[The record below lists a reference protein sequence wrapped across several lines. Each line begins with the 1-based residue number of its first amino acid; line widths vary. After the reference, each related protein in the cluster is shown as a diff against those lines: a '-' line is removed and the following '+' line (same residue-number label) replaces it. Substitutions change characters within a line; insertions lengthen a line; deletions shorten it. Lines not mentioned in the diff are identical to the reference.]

1 MNSKEEKLNK
11 TELGIYLHIPFCKK
25 KCDYCD
31 FISFPYSQA
40 IELVEKY
47 IETMEAEIDSYDL
60 TSYNVTTIYMGG
72 GTPSILSSKEIEKLL
87 NKIKTK
93 LEENKNETKWED
105 IEITIEVN
113 PGTVDKNKL
122 KTYKK
127 SGVNR
132 LSIGLQT
139 TNNKLLKQIGRIH
152 TYEEFLNTY
161 QMAKEIGLQNCN
173 VDLMLGL
180 PNQTIQ
186 DLKQSLEKILE
197 LNPNHISV
205 YSLIVE
211 EGTPIER
218 KLQKGELEL
227 PDEDTER
234 QMYWYVKNILELN
247 GYEHYEISNFAKKGK
262 QSKHNL
268 NCWHQKEYIGIGISA
283 HSYLNGVRYCNSSEI
298 DKYIKNI
305 NKKEFNINDIINLCN
320 GDTKILKKI
329 DEVYEINEIQSLEDK
344 KREYM
349 LLGLRKLEGIKISSF
364 KEKFIENPIYVY
376 HKELEKLVSEKLIK
390 VEGDWIKLTNK
401 GLDLANLVWEKFV

>member
-1 MNSKEEKLNK
+1 MNNKEEINK

-72 GTPSILSSKEIEKLL
+72 GTPSILPSKEIEKLL

-122 KTYKK
+122 ETYKK

-161 QMAKEIGLQNCN
+161 QMAKEIGFQNCN

-234 QMYWYVKNILELN
+234 QMYWYVKNTLELN

-262 QSKHNL
+262 ASKHNL
-268 NCWHQKEYIGIGISA
+268 NCWQQKEYIGIGLAAS
-283 HSYLNGVRYCNSSEI
+283 SYLDQVRYSNVEELK
-298 DKYIKNI
+298 KYIESQAKEKNI
-305 NKKEFNINDIINLCN
+305 MEKQTIKDAKK
-320 GDTKILKKI
+320 
-329 DEVYEINEIQSLEDK
+329 
-344 KREYM
+344 EYM
-349 LLGLRKLEGIKISSF
+349 LLGLRLIKGVNITAF
-364 KEKFIENPIYVY
+364 KQKYNENPIFLYR
-376 HKELEKLVSEKLIK
+376 KELEKLVIEKLI
-390 VEGDWIKLTNK
+390 VVDGNWIRLTNK
-401 GLDLANLVWEKFV
+401 GLDLANLVWEEFI

>member
-1 MNSKEEKLNK
+1 MNNKEEKLNK

-72 GTPSILSSKEIEKLL
+72 GTPSILPSKEIEKLL

-161 QMAKEIGLQNCN
+161 QMAKEIGFQNCN

-234 QMYWYVKNILELN
+234 QMYWYVKNTLELN

-262 QSKHNL
+262 ASKHNL
-268 NCWHQKEYIGIGISA
+268 NCWQQKEYIGIGLAAS
-283 HSYLNGVRYCNSSEI
+283 SYLDQVRYSNVEELK
-298 DKYIKNI
+298 KYIESQAKEKNI
-305 NKKEFNINDIINLCN
+305 MEKQTIKDAKK
-320 GDTKILKKI
+320 
-329 DEVYEINEIQSLEDK
+329 
-344 KREYM
+344 EYM
-349 LLGLRKLEGIKISSF
+349 LLGLRLIKGVNITAF
-364 KEKFIENPIYVY
+364 KQRYNENPIFLYR
-376 HKELEKLVSEKLIK
+376 KELEKLVIEKLI
-390 VEGDWIKLTNK
+390 VVDGNWIRLTNK
-401 GLDLANLVWEKFV
+401 GLDLANLVWEEFI

>member
-1 MNSKEEKLNK
+1 MNNKEEKLNK

-72 GTPSILSSKEIEKLL
+72 GTPSILPIKEIEKLL

-122 KTYKK
+122 ETYKK

-161 QMAKEIGLQNCN
+161 QMAKEIGFQNCN

-227 PDEDTER
+227 SDEDTER
-234 QMYWYVKNILELN
+234 QMYWYVKNTLELN

-349 LLGLRKLEGIKISSF
+349 LLGLRKLEGIKISNF

>member
-1 MNSKEEKLNK
+1 MNNKEEVNK

-40 IELVEKY
+40 IELVEEY
-47 IETMEAEIDSYDL
+47 IQTMEKEIDSYDL
-60 TSYNVTTIYMGG
+60 TSYNVTTIYIGG
-72 GTPSILSSKEIEKLL
+72 GTPSILPSKDIEKLL

-93 LEENKNETKWED
+93 LKENKNETKWEE

-122 KTYKK
+122 ETYKK

-161 QMAKEIGLQNCN
+161 QMAKEIGFQNCN

-180 PNQTIQ
+180 PNQTVQ

-218 KLQKGELEL
+218 KLQTGELEL

-234 QMYWYVKNILELN
+234 QMYWYVKNTLELN

-268 NCWHQKEYIGIGISA
+268 NCWNQKEYIGIGLAAS
-283 HSYLNGVRYCNSSEI
+283 SYLDQVRYSNVEELK
-298 DKYIKNI
+298 KYIESQAKEKNI
-305 NKKEFNINDIINLCN
+305 MEKQTIKDAKK
-320 GDTKILKKI
+320 
-329 DEVYEINEIQSLEDK
+329 
-344 KREYM
+344 EYM
-349 LLGLRKLEGIKISSF
+349 LLGLRLIKGVNITAF
-364 KEKFIENPIYVY
+364 KQKYNENPIFLYR
-376 HKELEKLVSEKLIK
+376 KELEKLVIEKLI
-390 VEGDWIKLTNK
+390 VVDGNWIRLTNK

>member
-1 MNSKEEKLNK
+1 MNNKEEKLNK

-72 GTPSILSSKEIEKLL
+72 GTPSILPSKEIEKLL

-122 KTYKK
+122 ETYKK

-161 QMAKEIGLQNCN
+161 QMAKEIGFQNCN

-234 QMYWYVKNILELN
+234 QMYWYVKNTLELN

-262 QSKHNL
+262 ASKHNL
-268 NCWHQKEYIGIGISA
+268 NCWQQKEYIGIGLAAS
-283 HSYLNGVRYCNSSEI
+283 SYLDQVRYSNVEELK
-298 DKYIKNI
+298 KYIESQA
-305 NKKEFNINDIINLCN
+305 KE
-320 GDTKILKKI
+320 KKI
-329 DEVYEINEIQSLEDK
+329 MEKQTIKDAK
-344 KREYM
+344 KEYM
-349 LLGLRKLEGIKISSF
+349 LLGLRLIKGVNITAF
-364 KEKFIENPIYVY
+364 KQKYNENPIFLYR
-376 HKELEKLVSEKLIK
+376 KELEKLVIEKLI
-390 VEGDWIKLTNK
+390 VVDGNWIRLTNK
-401 GLDLANLVWEKFV
+401 GLDLANLVWEEFI

>member
-1 MNSKEEKLNK
+1 MNNKEEKLNK

-72 GTPSILSSKEIEKLL
+72 GTPSILPSKEIEKLL

-122 KTYKK
+122 ETYKK

-161 QMAKEIGLQNCN
+161 QMAKEIGFQNCN

-234 QMYWYVKNILELN
+234 QMYWYVKNTLELN

-262 QSKHNL
+262 ASKHNL
-268 NCWHQKEYIGIGISA
+268 NCWQQKEYIGIGLAAS
-283 HSYLNGVRYCNSSEI
+283 SYLDQVRYSNVEELK
-298 DKYIKNI
+298 KYIESQAKEKNI
-305 NKKEFNINDIINLCN
+305 MEKQTIKDAKK
-320 GDTKILKKI
+320 
-329 DEVYEINEIQSLEDK
+329 
-344 KREYM
+344 EYM
-349 LLGLRKLEGIKISSF
+349 LLGLRLIKGVNITAF
-364 KEKFIENPIYVY
+364 KQKYNENPIFLYR
-376 HKELEKLVSEKLIK
+376 KELEKLVIEKLI
-390 VEGDWIKLTNK
+390 VVDGNWIRLTNK
-401 GLDLANLVWEKFV
+401 GLDLANLVWEEFI

>member
-1 MNSKEEKLNK
+1 MNNKEEVNK

-40 IELVEKY
+40 IELVEEY
-47 IETMEAEIDSYDL
+47 IQTMEKEIDSYDL

-72 GTPSILSSKEIEKLL
+72 GTPSILPSKEIEKLL

-122 KTYKK
+122 ETYKK

-161 QMAKEIGLQNCN
+161 QMAKEIGFQNCN

-180 PNQTIQ
+180 PNQTVQ

-218 KLQKGELEL
+218 KLQTGELEL

-234 QMYWYVKNILELN
+234 QMYWYVKNTLELN

-268 NCWHQKEYIGIGISA
+268 NCWHQKEYIGIGLAAS
-283 HSYLNGVRYCNSSEI
+283 SYLDQVRYSNVEELK
-298 DKYIKNI
+298 KYIESQAKEKNI
-305 NKKEFNINDIINLCN
+305 MEKQTIKDAKK
-320 GDTKILKKI
+320 
-329 DEVYEINEIQSLEDK
+329 
-344 KREYM
+344 EYM
-349 LLGLRKLEGIKISSF
+349 LLGLRLIKGVNITAF
-364 KEKFIENPIYVY
+364 KQKYNENPIFLYR
-376 HKELEKLVSEKLIK
+376 KELEKLVIEKLI
-390 VEGDWIKLTNK
+390 VVDGNWIRLTNK

>member
-1 MNSKEEKLNK
+1 MNNKEEKLNK

-72 GTPSILSSKEIEKLL
+72 GTPSILPSKEIEKLL

-122 KTYKK
+122 ETYKK

-161 QMAKEIGLQNCN
+161 QMAKEIGFQNCN

-234 QMYWYVKNILELN
+234 QMYWYVKNTLELN

-262 QSKHNL
+262 KSKHNL
-268 NCWHQKEYIGIGISA
+268 NCWQQKEYIGIGLAAS
-283 HSYLNGVRYCNSSEI
+283 SYLDQVRYSNVEELK
-298 DKYIKNI
+298 KYIESQAKEKNI
-305 NKKEFNINDIINLCN
+305 MEKQTIKDAKK
-320 GDTKILKKI
+320 
-329 DEVYEINEIQSLEDK
+329 
-344 KREYM
+344 EYM
-349 LLGLRKLEGIKISSF
+349 LLGLRLIKGVNITAF
-364 KEKFIENPIYVY
+364 KQKYNENPIFLYR
-376 HKELEKLVSEKLIK
+376 KELEKLVIEQLI
-390 VEGDWIKLTNK
+390 VVDGNWIRLTNK
-401 GLDLANLVWEKFV
+401 GLDLANLVWEEFI

>member
-1 MNSKEEKLNK
+1 MNNKEEVNK

-72 GTPSILSSKEIEKLL
+72 GTPSILPSKEIEKLL

-122 KTYKK
+122 ETYKK

-161 QMAKEIGLQNCN
+161 QMAKEIGFQNCN

-234 QMYWYVKNILELN
+234 QMYWYVKNTLELN

-268 NCWHQKEYIGIGISA
+268 NCWHQKEYIGIGLAAS
-283 HSYLNGVRYCNSSEI
+283 SYLDQVRYSNVEELK
-298 DKYIKNI
+298 KYIESQAKEKNI
-305 NKKEFNINDIINLCN
+305 MEKQTIKDAKK
-320 GDTKILKKI
+320 
-329 DEVYEINEIQSLEDK
+329 
-344 KREYM
+344 EYM
-349 LLGLRKLEGIKISSF
+349 LLGLRLIKGVNITAF
-364 KEKFIENPIYVY
+364 KQKYNENPIFLYR
-376 HKELEKLVSEKLIK
+376 KELEKLVIEQLI
-390 VEGDWIKLTNK
+390 VVDGNWIRLTNK
-401 GLDLANLVWEKFV
+401 GLDLANLVWEEFI